1 MCVANGFPFSV
12 SNAPLRS
19 LLLEKKA
26 KTKPSSKRMARVLY
40 LAPDFPPK
48 FKPVF
53 NSVKRNENSKRVCV
67 VCSMVRSLGTKISKK
82 SKQKLIGRKA
92 DTPELRSW
100 ESRSLSCYVC
110 VYFSCANGR
119 QEIQRFISHGRWRKE
134 IKKFEGKSVTTASDC
149 VMASKEL
156 NCDTCAVLH
165 ICSICSL

>member
-40 LAPDFPPK
+40 LAPNFPPK
-48 FKPVF
+48 FEPVF

-82 SKQKLIGRKA
+82 KQTETHWQKGRHTGIAKLGKQITFLLCLRFSLVCEWKA
-92 DTPELRSW
+92 G
-100 ESRSLSCYVC
+100 
-110 VYFSCANGR
+110 N
-119 QEIQRFISHGRWRKE
+119 
-134 IKKFEGKSVTTASDC
+134 SD
-149 VMASKEL
+149 VHLPWKMTER
-156 NCDTCAVLH
+156 D
-165 ICSICSL
+165 